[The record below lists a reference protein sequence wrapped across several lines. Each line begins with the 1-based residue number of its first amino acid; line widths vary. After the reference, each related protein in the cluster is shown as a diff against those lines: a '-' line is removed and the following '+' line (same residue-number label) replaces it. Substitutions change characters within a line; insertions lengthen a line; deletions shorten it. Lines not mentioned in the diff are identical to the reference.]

1 MNKYELLQ
9 DDKISVKI
17 DTLEIENVKRIKA
30 VKIEPTENG
39 LTVIGG
45 KNNQGKTSILD
56 AIAWGLGG
64 DKLKPS
70 EPQRNG
76 SVVPPHL
83 KFTLSNGLIVER
95 SGKNSTLKVIDPN
108 GNKSGQQLLNS
119 FVEQFALNLPKF
131 LDATAKEKANILLKI
146 IGVGDRL
153 YQLESEETALYN
165 KRHAIG
171 QIADQK
177 MKFAKEMK
185 FFEGVPTETISASE
199 LIMQEQEILAKNAE
213 NQRLR
218 ENAKKLEEQA
228 NEISERIQADNKLL
242 TKVLAQL
249 ETARKSTAFLHDES
263 TAELEANIANV
274 EEINRKVRANLER
287 QKAELDAKEYQM
299 QYESYTKDIEAIRQE
314 RMAML
319 NNADL
324 PLPGLSVENGELTY
338 KGFKWDNLSGSEQ
351 LKVATAVVRKLNPKC
366 GFVLLDK
373 LEQMDL
379 DTLNEFSIWLKQEG
393 LQAIATRVSTG
404 DECSIIIEDGY
415 IKNDSETLQEVKESK
430 KTWKAGEF

>member
-1 MNKYELLQ
+1 MLLG
-9 DDKISVKI
+9 K
-17 DTLEIENVKRIKA
+17 L
-30 VKIEPTENG
+30 PT
-39 LTVIGG
+39 
-45 KNNQGKTSILD
+45 K
-56 AIAWGLGG
+56 
-64 DKLKPS
+64 
-70 EPQRNG
+70 
-76 SVVPPHL
+76 
-83 KFTLSNGLIVER
+83 
-95 SGKNSTLKVIDPN
+95 
-108 GNKSGQQLLNS
+108 
-119 FVEQFALNLPKF
+119 
-131 LDATAKEKANILLKI
+131 
-146 IGVGDRL
+146 
-153 YQLESEETALYN
+153 
-165 KRHAIG
+165 
-171 QIADQK
+171 K

-185 FFEGVPTETISASE
+185 FFEGVPTEPISASE

-218 ENAKKLEEQA
+218 ENTKKLEEQA

-287 QKAELDAKEYQM
+287 QKAELDAEEYQM

-314 RMAML
+314 RIAML

-430 KTWKAGEF
+430 KLGRQENFNGSKKNRG

>member
-1 MNKYELLQ
+1 MNIE
-9 DDKISVKI
+9 SVKI
-17 DTLEIENVKRIKA
+17 DTLEIENIKRIKA

-287 QKAELDAKEYQM
+287 QKAEFDAEEYQM

-314 RMAML
+314 RIAML

-324 PLPGLSVENGELTY
+324 PLPGLSVEDGELTY

>member
-1 MNKYELLQ
+1 
-9 DDKISVKI
+9 
-17 DTLEIENVKRIKA
+17 
-30 VKIEPTENG
+30 
-39 LTVIGG
+39 
-45 KNNQGKTSILD
+45 
-56 AIAWGLGG
+56 
-64 DKLKPS
+64 
-70 EPQRNG
+70 
-76 SVVPPHL
+76 
-83 KFTLSNGLIVER
+83 
-95 SGKNSTLKVIDPN
+95 
-108 GNKSGQQLLNS
+108 
-119 FVEQFALNLPKF
+119 
-131 LDATAKEKANILLKI
+131 
-146 IGVGDRL
+146 
-153 YQLESEETALYN
+153 
-165 KRHAIG
+165 
-171 QIADQK
+171 

-185 FFEGVPTETISASE
+185 FFEGVPTEPISASE

-218 ENAKKLEEQA
+218 ENTKKLEEQA

-287 QKAELDAKEYQM
+287 QKAELDAEEYQM

-314 RMAML
+314 RIAML

>member
-1 MNKYELLQ
+1 MNIE
-9 DDKISVKI
+9 SVKI

-185 FFEGVPTETISASE
+185 FFEGVPTEPISASE

-218 ENAKKLEEQA
+218 ENTKKLEEQA

-287 QKAELDAKEYQM
+287 QKAELDAEEYQM

-314 RMAML
+314 RIAML

-324 PLPGLSVENGELTY
+324 PLPGLSVEDGELTY

>member
-1 MNKYELLQ
+1 M
-9 DDKISVKI
+9 
-17 DTLEIENVKRIKA
+17 
-30 VKIEPTENG
+30 
-39 LTVIGG
+39 
-45 KNNQGKTSILD
+45 
-56 AIAWGLGG
+56 
-64 DKLKPS
+64 
-70 EPQRNG
+70 
-76 SVVPPHL
+76 
-83 KFTLSNGLIVER
+83 
-95 SGKNSTLKVIDPN
+95 
-108 GNKSGQQLLNS
+108 
-119 FVEQFALNLPKF
+119 NLPKF

-218 ENAKKLEEQA
+218 ENAKKLEERA

-287 QKAELDAKEYQM
+287 QKAELDAEEYQM

-314 RMAML
+314 RIAML

-430 KTWKAGEF
+430 KTWRAGEF

>member
-1 MNKYELLQ
+1 MNIE
-9 DDKISVKI
+9 SVKI

-185 FFEGVPTETISASE
+185 FFEGVPTEPISASE

-218 ENAKKLEEQA
+218 ENTKKLEEQA
-228 NEISERIQADNKLL
+228 NEISR
-242 TKVLAQL
+242 T
-249 ETARKSTAFLHDES
+249 H
-263 TAELEANIANV
+263 
-274 EEINRKVRANLER
+274 
-287 QKAELDAKEYQM
+287 
-299 QYESYTKDIEAIRQE
+299 
-314 RMAML
+314 
-319 NNADL
+319 
-324 PLPGLSVENGELTY
+324 
-338 KGFKWDNLSGSEQ
+338 
-351 LKVATAVVRKLNPKC
+351 
-366 GFVLLDK
+366 
-373 LEQMDL
+373 
-379 DTLNEFSIWLKQEG
+379 
-393 LQAIATRVSTG
+393 TG
-404 DECSIIIEDGY
+404 R
-415 IKNDSETLQEVKESK
+415 
-430 KTWKAGEF
+430 

>member
-1 MNKYELLQ
+1 MNIE
-9 DDKISVKI
+9 SVKI
-17 DTLEIENVKRIKA
+17 DTLEIENVKRVKA

-70 EPQRNG
+70 DPQRNG

-153 YQLESEETALYN
+153 YQLENEETALYN

-185 FFEGVPTETISASE
+185 FFEGVPTEPISASE

-218 ENAKKLEEQA
+218 ENTKKLEEQA

-287 QKAELDAKEYQM
+287 EKAELDAEKYQM

-314 RMAML
+314 RIAML

-415 IKNDSETLQEVKESK
+415 IKNDSETLVKESK

>member
-1 MNKYELLQ
+1 MNIE
-9 DDKISVKI
+9 SVKI
-17 DTLEIENVKRIKA
+17 DTLEIENVKRVKA

-45 KNNQGKTSILD
+45 KNNQGKTSILN

-95 SGKNSTLKVIDPN
+95 SGKNSTLKVIDPD

-153 YQLESEETALYN
+153 YQLENEETALYN

-177 MKFAKEMK
+177 MKFAKEMT
-185 FFEGVPTETISASE
+185 FFEGVPTELISASE

-218 ENAKKLEEQA
+218 ENVKKLEEQA
-228 NEISERIQADNKLL
+228 NEINERMQADDKLL

-249 ETARKSTAFLHDES
+249 ETARKSTTFLHDES

-274 EEINRKVRANLER
+274 EEINRKVRVNLER
-287 QKAELDAKEYQM
+287 QKAELDAEEYKM

-314 RMAML
+314 RIAML

-338 KGFKWDNLSGSEQ
+338 KGFKWDNLSSSEQ